1 MAHLRL
7 PLIALGLSAGL
18 FTSCGGGGSS
28 SPGSGGS
35 SVGNSLNLVSVSNGF
50 GELLPYRSLRMVD
63 GAPTSEVVS
72 LRTMD
77 EILANVT
84 AANPI
89 FPPARF
95 ETTAVVPGGNSGN
108 HYFVAKF
115 DRSLSIDSILSDLP
129 SDDGMRGTITVVAL
143 DPATGNAVQVAGR
156 GFINGMTYAGSPVG
170 TPQRVPLQ
178 EWVAR
183 DSGATVVNTAIDND
197 LDGIPDGQ
205 GFPGTDGEYS
215 GAGSLLGENV
225 FVFVADSDGKLSTHE
240 TFPAGRELRMVIS
253 TEVYA
258 KSGQQ
263 LSAQAKACSTVGAD
277 VVVPEGSFSPPPQAL
292 LRVFPRVVDQDGM
305 ADPETEIEIQ
315 FTEPIQPWT
324 FGTLPSQSVPA
335 LSAAFSVQFG
345 PAAARTQVPCA
356 VRPASAFDLATY
368 ILTPSFTFPGEGPEF
383 SECGVYNQVDFTLFG
398 NQFQDLSSNQNTRA
412 GSATF
417 FVGEG
422 PGIVNTPVTPDAVF
436 IGRGGS
442 EPGLSV
448 IDLNGFGGG
457 TGNPAFDPFN
467 PIIEGNSNYPNNP
480 NLRYQ
485 GGALSPQISA
495 GTCTINGGSAG
506 VFTLTKDSSLN
517 DKVARS
523 PILQSTS
530 DMMLGW
536 ALDTTFNNGPA
547 PYGCQGGGGNLCANT
562 GLKSVSIVI
571 DGAAI
576 NPATGGVQSGTQV
589 LIDGGP
595 NLVSWSPH
603 PNPPPLAFPPLC
615 VSPYIGGQEPTAVD
629 TGATNLLVGGD
640 AFGEPE
646 TGTPPNG
653 LITSQ
658 GVTFFQGPSRAG
670 TTPCATYGLR
680 QQVGHFLYVVD
691 RSRRELVI
699 LNSNR
704 MTVIDRILLPDP
716 TTLAV
721 GPNLDVMAV
730 TNQTSNLVSLIDI
743 DPNSSSFHTVIK
755 NVLVGAGPRGIA
767 WDPGNED
774 VLVCCEEDNS
784 VSIISAWSLEV
795 RKSVSANLTQP
806 FDVAITPRQS
816 NFGFRRNVYFAYIL
830 NRTGDVSVF
839 ESGPNTV
846 NGWGYDDVIGVT
858 SQRFL
863 NPKAIQPDILELRSG
878 VWVLHEGPLDPTTGQ
893 LTGLV
898 SEGAATNLV
907 VSSGNV
913 GAIPLSVQALAI
925 PNFRDMNI
933 GIKIS
938 MGEDR
943 LSGVPVDLAFDNML
957 NLGAVINFVTQFS
970 AGSPI
975 PLNGKSLVRSTLNT
989 NSAAPVSVPR
999 FAFFAVPNPQQG
1011 TGVVDVILM
1020 DGPFLRF
1027 DTNAFQDGIQS
1038 IPAEDCQV
1046 LMDYFRQ

>member
-1 MAHLRL
+1 MADLRL
-7 PLIALGLSAGL
+7 PLIALGLSAG
-18 FTSCGGGGSS
+18 FIASCGGGGSS
-28 SPGSGGS
+28 TSGSGS
-35 SVGNSLNLVSVSNGF
+35 SAGNNLNLVSVSNGF
-50 GELLPYRSLRMVD
+50 GELLPFRSLRMVD
-63 GAPTSEVVS
+63 GAPTTEVVA
-72 LRTMD
+72 LRSMD
-77 EILANVT
+77 DILANVT

-89 FPPARF
+89 LPPVRF
-95 ETTAVVPGGNSGN
+95 ESSAIVPGGNSGN
-108 HYFVAKF
+108 HYFVARF
-115 DRSLSIDSILSDLP
+115 DRALSLDSILSDLP
-129 SDDGMRGTITVVAL
+129 SDDGMRGTISVVAL

-156 GFINGMTYAGSPVG
+156 AFINGKTYAGTPTG

-178 EWVAR
+178 QWVAR
-183 DSGATVVNTAIDND
+183 DAGATVVNTSIDND

-205 GFPGTDGEYS
+205 GFPGTDGEFG
-215 GAGSLLGENV
+215 GASSLLGENV

-240 TFPAGRELRMVIS
+240 TFPAGRELRLVIS

-258 KSGQQ
+258 ASGQQ
-263 LSAQAKACSTVGAD
+263 LAQQAKACSTVGPD
-277 VVVPEGSFSPPPQAL
+277 VVTPEASFSPPPQAL
-292 LRVFPRVVDQDGM
+292 LRAFPRTVDQSGK

-315 FTEPIQPWT
+315 FTEPVQPWT
-324 FGTLPSQSVPA
+324 FGSLPSRTIPTP
-335 LSAAFSVQFG
+335 SAAFSVQFG
-345 PAAARTQVPCA
+345 PQAARTEVPCT
-356 VRPASAFDLATY
+356 VRPISPFDLTTF
-368 ILTPSFTFPGEGPEF
+368 IMTPSFTFPGEGPEF
-383 SECGVYNQVDFTLFG
+383 SECGVFNQVDLTIFG
-398 NQFQDLSSNQNTRA
+398 NQFLDLSSNQNTRA
-412 GSATF
+412 GATTF

-422 PGIVNTPVTPDAVF
+422 PGIVNAPVTPDAIF

-442 EPGLSV
+442 EPGISV
-448 IDLNGFGGG
+448 IDMNGFGGG
-457 TGNPAFDPFN
+457 TGNPAFDTFN

-480 NLRYQ
+480 NVRFQ
-485 GGALSPQISA
+485 GGALSPPLAPGS
-495 GTCTINGGSAG
+495 CTINGGSAG

-517 DKVARS
+517 DKIARS
-523 PILQSTS
+523 PILQNTS

-536 ALDTTFNNGPA
+536 SLDTTYNNGPS
-547 PYGCQGGGGNLCANT
+547 PFGCQGGGGNLCANT
-562 GLKSVSIVI
+562 GLKQVAITI
-571 DGAAI
+571 DGSAI
-576 NPATGGVQSGTQV
+576 NPATGGVAGGNQV

-615 VSPYIGGQEPTAVD
+615 VSPYLGGQEPTAVD
-629 TGATNLLVGGD
+629 AGAQNLLVGGD
-640 AFGEPE
+640 AFGNPE
-646 TGTPPNG
+646 TGTPPSG
-653 LITSQ
+653 LISSQ

-691 RSRRELVI
+691 RSRRELVV

-716 TTLAV
+716 TSLAV
-721 GPNLDVMAV
+721 GPNLDVLAV
-730 TNQTSNLVSLIDI
+730 TNQTSDLVSMIDI
-743 DPNSSSFHTVIK
+743 DPNSASFHTVIK
-755 NVLVGAGPRGIA
+755 NVLVEAGPRGVA

-774 VLVCCEEDNS
+774 LMVACEEANA
-784 VSIISAWSLEV
+784 VAVISAWSLEV
-795 RKSVSANLTQP
+795 RKTVSANLTQP
-806 FDVAITPRQS
+806 FDIAITPRQS

-830 NRTGDVSVF
+830 NRTGDVSIY

-846 NGWGYDDVIGVT
+846 NGWGYDDVIGVAN
-858 SQRFL
+858 QRFL
-863 NPKAIQPDILELRSG
+863 NPKGIQPDILELRSG
-878 VWVLHEGPLDPTTGQ
+878 VWVLHEGPLNPTTGQ
-893 LTGLV
+893 LDGLV

-907 VSSGNV
+907 VTSGVV
-913 GAIPLSVQALAI
+913 GAIPLSVQAFSI

-933 GIKIS
+933 AIKIS

-943 LSGVPVDLAFDNML
+943 LSGVPVDMAFDNML
-957 NLGAVINFVTQFS
+957 NLGAVINFSTQFS

-975 PLNGKSLVRSTLNT
+975 PLNGKALVRSTVNT